1 MRGKKNNLTENEKLL
16 NLLRTS
22 DSFFPMG
29 SFAMSQG
36 MEQIIN
42 EDLLPKEKVAEI
54 IKIYLEKIWKTFD
67 LGIFYQ
73 ALEAIEKKDI
83 DLLKKIDEIC
93 YSSKVTEENRSAIVK
108 MGRSMINATEFKDDT
123 IGKTYRGLVK
133 SDDAYGTYPVVL
145 ALVSVQFSFKDLGAL
160 SLLYVNMMEVIASLV
175 RMGVIDYIE
184 AQKILIDAVKSI
196 QLKPLKLT
204 DLHQT
209 FPLADIASIRHE
221 LSTSR
226 MFMS

>member
-1 MRGKKNNLTENEKLL
+1 
-16 NLLRTS
+16 
-22 DSFFPMG
+22 
-29 SFAMSQG
+29 MSQG
-36 MEQIIN
+36 MEQVIN
-42 EDLLPKEKVAEI
+42 ENLLPKEKMAKI

-83 DLLKKIDEIC
+83 ELLKKIDEIC

-108 MGRSMINATEFKDDT
+108 MGRSMMNATEFNDDT
-123 IGKTYRGLVK
+123 IGKTYGSLIK
-133 SDDAYGTYPVVL
+133 SDIAYGTYPVVL
-145 ALVSVQFSFKDLGAL
+145 ALVSVQFNFKDLGAL

-184 AQKILIDAVKSI
+184 AQKILIDAVESI
-196 QLKPLKLT
+196 QIKPLKLT

-209 FPLADIASIRHE
+209 FPLADIASMRHE

>member
-1 MRGKKNNLTENEKLL
+1 MTEDEKLL

-42 EDLLPKEKVAEI
+42 ENLLPKEKVAKI
-54 IKIYLEKIWKTFD
+54 INIYFEKIWKTFD

-73 ALEAIEKKDI
+73 ALDAIERKDME
-83 DLLKKIDEIC
+83 LLKKIDEIC

-108 MGRSMINATEFKDDT
+108 MGRSMMNTTEFNDDS
-123 IGKTYRGLVK
+123 IGKAYKGLIK
-133 SDDAYGTYPVVL
+133 SDAVYGTYPVVL
-145 ALVSVQFSFKDLGAL
+145 ALVAVQFSFRDLGAL
-160 SLLYVNMMEVIASLV
+160 SLLYVNLMEVTASLV
-175 RMGVIDYIE
+175 RMGIIDYIE
-184 AQKILIDAVKSI
+184 AQKILIKSVKSI
-196 QLKPLKLT
+196 QVKPLKST

-209 FPLADIASIRHE
+209 FPLADIASMRHE
-221 LSTSR
+221 LSPSR

>member
-1 MRGKKNNLTENEKLL
+1 
-16 NLLRTS
+16 
-22 DSFFPMG
+22 MG

-42 EDLLPKEKVAEI
+42 ENLLPKEKAARI
-54 IKIYLEKIWKTFD
+54 INIYLEKIWKTFD

-73 ALEAIEKKDI
+73 ALKAIEKNDI
-83 DLLKKIDEIC
+83 ELLKRIDEIC

-108 MGRSMINATEFKDDT
+108 MGRSMMNATEFNDDS
-123 IGKTYRGLVK
+123 IGKAYKGLIK
-133 SDDAYGTYPVVL
+133 SDAAYGTYPVVL
-145 ALVSVQFSFKDLGAL
+145 ALASIQFCFKDLGAL
-160 SLLYVNMMEVIASLV
+160 SLLYVNLMEVTASLV

-184 AQKILIDAVKSI
+184 AQKIMINSVKSI
-196 QLKPLKLT
+196 QAKPLKLT

-209 FPLADIASIRHE
+209 FPLVDIASMRHE
-221 LSTSR
+221 LSPSR

>member
-1 MRGKKNNLTENEKLL
+1 MTEDEKLL

-42 EDLLPKEKVAEI
+42 ENLLPKEKAARI
-54 IKIYLEKIWKTFD
+54 INIYLEKIWKTFD

-73 ALEAIEKKDI
+73 ALKAIEKNDI
-83 DLLKKIDEIC
+83 ELLKRIDEIC

-108 MGRSMINATEFKDDT
+108 MGRSMMNATEFNDDS
-123 IGKTYRGLVK
+123 IGKAYKGLIK
-133 SDDAYGTYPVVL
+133 SDAAYGTYPVVL
-145 ALVSVQFSFKDLGAL
+145 ALASIQFCFKDLGAL
-160 SLLYVNMMEVIASLV
+160 SLLYVNLMEVTASLV

-184 AQKILIDAVKSI
+184 AQKIMINSVKSI
-196 QLKPLKLT
+196 QAKPLKLT

-209 FPLADIASIRHE
+209 FPLVDIASMRHE
-221 LSTSR
+221 LSPSR

>member
-1 MRGKKNNLTENEKLL
+1 MILSEDAKLL

-36 MEQIIN
+36 MEQLIN
-42 EDLLPKEKVAEI
+42 EDLLPKEKVSKI
-54 IKIYLEKIWKTFD
+54 IRFYLEKIWKTFD
-67 LGIFYQ
+67 LGIFYL
-73 ALEAIEKKDI
+73 ALEAIEKNDI
-83 DLLKKIDEIC
+83 ELLKKVDEIC
-93 YSSKVTEENRSAIVK
+93 YSSKVSEENRSAIVK
-108 MGRSMINATEFKDDT
+108 MGRSMMNVTEFTEDS
-123 IGKTYRGLVK
+123 IGKNYWGLIK
-133 SDDAYGTYPVVL
+133 SDVAYGTYPVVL

-160 SLLYVNMMEVIASLV
+160 SLLYVNLMEVTASLV
-175 RMGVIDYIE
+175 RMGIIDYIE
-184 AQKILIDAVKSI
+184 AQKIMIETVTTI
-196 QLKPLKLT
+196 QTKPLKLT

-209 FPLADIASIRHE
+209 LPLVDIASMRHE

>member
-1 MRGKKNNLTENEKLL
+1 MTEDEKLL

-42 EDLLPKEKVAEI
+42 ENLLPKEKAARI
-54 IKIYLEKIWKTFD
+54 INIYLEKIWKTFD

-73 ALEAIEKKDI
+73 ALEAIEKNEI
-83 DLLKKIDEIC
+83 ELLKKIDEIC
-93 YSSKVTEENRSAIVK
+93 YSSKVSEENRSAIVK
-108 MGRSMINATEFKDDT
+108 MGRSMMNATEFNDDS
-123 IGKTYRGLVK
+123 IGKTYK
-133 SDDAYGTYPVVL
+133 SLIKSGAANGTYPVVL
-145 ALVSVQFSFKDLGAL
+145 ALISIQFCFKDLGAL
-160 SLLYVNMMEVIASLV
+160 SLLYVNLMEVTASLV

-184 AQKILIDAVKSI
+184 AQKILINSVKSI
-196 QLKPLKLT
+196 QAKPLKLT

-209 FPLADIASIRHE
+209 FPLADIASMRHE
-221 LSTSR
+221 SSPSR